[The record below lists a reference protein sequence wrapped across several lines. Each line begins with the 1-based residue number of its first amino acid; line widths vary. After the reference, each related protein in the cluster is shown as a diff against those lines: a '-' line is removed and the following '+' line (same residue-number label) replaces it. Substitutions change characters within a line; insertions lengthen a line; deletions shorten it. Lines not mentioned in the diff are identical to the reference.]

1 MKANIEKVF
10 HVDEPIAKVWGF
22 LTDPARIV
30 PCVPGASLSEQIDED
45 NFKGE
50 VTLKFGPVKASY
62 NGQVTF
68 QERNADAYH
77 MQLLGKGLDSKGK
90 GSADM
95 LMSGS
100 LVEKDGG
107 TEVACSMEISIT
119 GMLAQFGSRLITDVS
134 NTVFG
139 QFVDNFKARL
149 AGEEVD
155 NTLKAGSVVGSV
167 VKGIFGKKEE

>member
-1 MKANIEKVF
+1 MKANIEKTFQVN
-10 HVDEPIAKVWGF
+10 EPIGKVWEY
-22 LTDPARIV
+22 LSDPARIV
-30 PCVPGASLSEQIDED
+30 TCVPGASLTDQIDQD

-62 NGQVTF
+62 SGQITF
-68 QERNADAYH
+68 QERNADSYR

-95 LMSGS
+95 LMNGS

-107 TEVACSMEISIT
+107 TEVTCSMEVTIT

-134 NTVFG
+134 SSVFD
-139 QFVDNFKARL
+139 QFVDNFKAKL
-149 AGEEVD
+149 AGGEVD
-155 NTLKAGSVVGSV
+155 NTLKAGSMVGSV
-167 VKGIFGKKEE
+167 VKGIFGKKEG

>member
-1 MKANIEKVF
+1 MKANIEKTFQVN
-10 HVDEPIAKVWGF
+10 EPIGKVWEY
-22 LTDPARIV
+22 LSDPSKIV
-30 PCVPGASLSEQIDED
+30 TCVPGASLTDQIDQD

-62 NGQVTF
+62 SGQITF
-68 QERNADAYH
+68 QERNADSYH

-95 LMSGS
+95 LMNGR

-107 TEVACSMEISIT
+107 TEVTCSMEVTIT

-134 NTVFG
+134 SSVFD
-139 QFVDNFKARL
+139 QFVDNFKAKL
-149 AGEEVD
+149 AGGEVD
-155 NTLKAGSVVGSV
+155 NTLKAGSMVGTV
-167 VKGIFGKKEE
+167 VKGIFGKKEG